1 MFQHTVIYNLDYK
14 YFCKEYLCKYYWGI
28 YGYLWLCVCVFEC
41 VHFVIQ
47 SCPCNPMNC
56 SLPGSSVHGILQ
68 ARILE
73 PVAISDSRGSSR
85 PKGLTRISCVSCIGQ
100 RVLYH
105 WATWETLSLI
115 ISVLSV
121 LSLIWGQIIQMFL
134 RFLIH
139 TDHLSFRTS
148 TICLLLIYKSTF
160 FTACYQNLVLLSN
173 TLFKSSPG
181 DSAVKNLPSMQE
193 MQIWSLG
200 QKDLLEEG
208 MATHSGILAWRIPW
222 REEPGRLQSMGLQRV
237 VYD

>member
-14 YFCKEYLCKYYWGI
+14 YFCKEYLCKYFWGI

-115 ISVLSV
+115 ISECTKFNLGSNNTNVFEVFDTHWPFVFQNIYNLSSTDIQEY
-121 LSLIWGQIIQMFL
+121 LFHCMLPKFSIIKQYLI
-134 RFLIH
+134 
-139 TDHLSFRTS
+139 
-148 TICLLLIYKSTF
+148 
-160 FTACYQNLVLLSN
+160 
-173 TLFKSSPG
+173 
-181 DSAVKNLPSMQE
+181 
-193 MQIWSLG
+193 
-200 QKDLLEEG
+200 
-208 MATHSGILAWRIPW
+208 
-222 REEPGRLQSMGLQRV
+222 
-237 VYD
+237 